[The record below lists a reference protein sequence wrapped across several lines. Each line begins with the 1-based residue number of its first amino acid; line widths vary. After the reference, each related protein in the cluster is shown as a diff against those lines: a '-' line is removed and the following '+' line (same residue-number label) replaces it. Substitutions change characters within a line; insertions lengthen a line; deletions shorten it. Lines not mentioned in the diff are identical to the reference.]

1 MTRILAERRP
11 FCNRRPANMERERDY
26 REPSHGTAGAHA
38 YYTHRLLALP
48 PVRERKDSPSYN
60 ILQKAGEG
68 SEKVGCACIP
78 SQIILTHKAHEFD
91 HMVKETNIMGLDA
104 LRDRL
109 DIIDERILSL
119 LSERAKVIM
128 QVADFKRH
136 HNIPI
141 YVPEREVSII
151 ERLRTANPG
160 PLPGD
165 TIERIY
171 RNILEEMRKF
181 ESEHSPH

>member
-1 MTRILAERRP
+1 MR
-11 FCNRRPANMERERDY
+11 
-26 REPSHGTAGAHA
+26 
-38 YYTHRLLALP
+38 
-48 PVRERKDSPSYN
+48 
-60 ILQKAGEG
+60 
-68 SEKVGCACIP
+68 
-78 SQIILTHKAHEFD
+78 
-91 HMVKETNIMGLDA
+91 LDA

-109 DIIDERILSL
+109 DIIDQQILSL

-141 YVPEREVSII
+141 YVPEREVAII
-151 ERLRTANPG
+151 ARLCTANPG
-160 PLPGD
+160 PLPGN

-181 ESEHSPH
+181 ESEHSPY

>member
-1 MTRILAERRP
+1 
-11 FCNRRPANMERERDY
+11 
-26 REPSHGTAGAHA
+26 
-38 YYTHRLLALP
+38 
-48 PVRERKDSPSYN
+48 
-60 ILQKAGEG
+60 
-68 SEKVGCACIP
+68 
-78 SQIILTHKAHEFD
+78 
-91 HMVKETNIMGLDA
+91 VKETNIMGLDA

-109 DIIDERILSL
+109 NIIDERILAL

-136 HNIPI
+136 HNIPV
-141 YVPEREVSII
+141 YVPERELSII
-151 ERLRTANPG
+151 ERLRTTNPG

-181 ESEHSPH
+181 ESEHSPP

>member
-1 MTRILAERRP
+1 
-11 FCNRRPANMERERDY
+11 
-26 REPSHGTAGAHA
+26 
-38 YYTHRLLALP
+38 
-48 PVRERKDSPSYN
+48 
-60 ILQKAGEG
+60 
-68 SEKVGCACIP
+68 
-78 SQIILTHKAHEFD
+78 
-91 HMVKETNIMGLDA
+91 VKEINIMGLDA

-128 QVADFKRH
+128 QVANFKRH

-151 ERLRTANPG
+151 ERLRRANPG

-181 ESEHSPH
+181 EGEHSPH

>member
-1 MTRILAERRP
+1 
-11 FCNRRPANMERERDY
+11 
-26 REPSHGTAGAHA
+26 
-38 YYTHRLLALP
+38 
-48 PVRERKDSPSYN
+48 
-60 ILQKAGEG
+60 
-68 SEKVGCACIP
+68 
-78 SQIILTHKAHEFD
+78 
-91 HMVKETNIMGLDA
+91 MGLDT

-136 HNIPI
+136 HHIPI
-141 YVPEREVSII
+141 YVPERELSII
-151 ERLRTANPG
+151 ARLRTANPG

-181 ESEHSPH
+181 ESEHSSR

>member
-1 MTRILAERRP
+1 MA
-11 FCNRRPANMERERDY
+11 
-26 REPSHGTAGAHA
+26 
-38 YYTHRLLALP
+38 
-48 PVRERKDSPSYN
+48 
-60 ILQKAGEG
+60 
-68 SEKVGCACIP
+68 
-78 SQIILTHKAHEFD
+78 
-91 HMVKETNIMGLDA
+91 KETNIMGLDA

-109 DIIDERILSL
+109 DIIDEQILSL

-141 YVPEREVSII
+141 YVPEREVAII
-151 ERLRTANPG
+151 ERLCTANPG
-160 PLPGD
+160 PLPGN

-181 ESEHSPH
+181 ESEHSPY

>member
-1 MTRILAERRP
+1 
-11 FCNRRPANMERERDY
+11 
-26 REPSHGTAGAHA
+26 
-38 YYTHRLLALP
+38 
-48 PVRERKDSPSYN
+48 
-60 ILQKAGEG
+60 
-68 SEKVGCACIP
+68 
-78 SQIILTHKAHEFD
+78 
-91 HMVKETNIMGLDA
+91 VKETNTMGLDA

-109 DIIDERILSL
+109 NIIDERILAL

-136 HNIPI
+136 HNIPV

-165 TIERIY
+165 AIERIY
-171 RNILEEMRKF
+171 QNILEEMRKF
-181 ESEHSPH
+181 ESEHSPR

>member
-1 MTRILAERRP
+1 
-11 FCNRRPANMERERDY
+11 
-26 REPSHGTAGAHA
+26 
-38 YYTHRLLALP
+38 
-48 PVRERKDSPSYN
+48 
-60 ILQKAGEG
+60 
-68 SEKVGCACIP
+68 
-78 SQIILTHKAHEFD
+78 
-91 HMVKETNIMGLDA
+91 VKETNIMGLDA

-119 LSERAKVIM
+119 LSERAKVIV

-141 YVPEREVSII
+141 YVPDREVSII

-181 ESEHSPH
+181 ESEHSSY

>member
-1 MTRILAERRP
+1 
-11 FCNRRPANMERERDY
+11 
-26 REPSHGTAGAHA
+26 
-38 YYTHRLLALP
+38 
-48 PVRERKDSPSYN
+48 
-60 ILQKAGEG
+60 
-68 SEKVGCACIP
+68 
-78 SQIILTHKAHEFD
+78 
-91 HMVKETNIMGLDA
+91 VKETNIMGLDA

-119 LSERAKVIM
+119 LSERAKVIV
-128 QVADFKRH
+128 QVANFKRH

-151 ERLRTANPG
+151 ERLRRANSG

-181 ESEHSPH
+181 EGEHSPH

>member
-1 MTRILAERRP
+1 MVEQRTVETWLVPE
-11 FCNRRPANMERERDY
+11 M
-26 REPSHGTAGAHA
+26 
-38 YYTHRLLALP
+38 
-48 PVRERKDSPSYN
+48 
-60 ILQKAGEG
+60 KAAFAQ
-68 SEKVGCACIP
+68 SSLCKSSV
-78 SQIILTHKAHEFD
+78 LTHKAHEFD
-91 HMVKETNIMGLDA
+91 DIVKETNIMGLDT

-119 LSERAKVIM
+119 LSERAKIII
-128 QVADFKRH
+128 QVADFKQH
-136 HNIPI
+136 HDIPI

>member
-1 MTRILAERRP
+1 
-11 FCNRRPANMERERDY
+11 
-26 REPSHGTAGAHA
+26 
-38 YYTHRLLALP
+38 
-48 PVRERKDSPSYN
+48 
-60 ILQKAGEG
+60 
-68 SEKVGCACIP
+68 
-78 SQIILTHKAHEFD
+78 
-91 HMVKETNIMGLDA
+91 MGLDA

-119 LSERAKVIM
+119 LSERAKVIV

-151 ERLRTANPG
+151 ERLCRANPG
-160 PLPGD
+160 PLPDD

-181 ESEHSPH
+181 EGEYSPH

>member
-1 MTRILAERRP
+1 
-11 FCNRRPANMERERDY
+11 
-26 REPSHGTAGAHA
+26 
-38 YYTHRLLALP
+38 
-48 PVRERKDSPSYN
+48 
-60 ILQKAGEG
+60 
-68 SEKVGCACIP
+68 
-78 SQIILTHKAHEFD
+78 
-91 HMVKETNIMGLDA
+91 VKETNIMGLDA

-119 LSERAKVIM
+119 LSERAKVIV

-171 RNILEEMRKF
+171 RSILEEMRKF
-181 ESEHSPH
+181 ESEHSPR

>member
-1 MTRILAERRP
+1 MGSQIPQRA
-11 FCNRRPANMERERDY
+11 A
-26 REPSHGTAGAHA
+26 
-38 YYTHRLLALP
+38 
-48 PVRERKDSPSYN
+48 
-60 ILQKAGEG
+60 QGEKKG
-68 SEKVGCACIP
+68 GCALIP
-78 SQIILTHKAHEFD
+78 FQLILTHTQLTNEGTLG
-91 HMVKETNIMGLDA
+91 KETNIMGLDA

-151 ERLRTANPG
+151 ERLRMANPG

-165 TIERIY
+165 SIERIY
-171 RNILEEMRKF
+171 VNILEEMRKF
-181 ESEHSPH
+181 ESEHSSHEEEERLF

>member
-1 MTRILAERRP
+1 
-11 FCNRRPANMERERDY
+11 
-26 REPSHGTAGAHA
+26 
-38 YYTHRLLALP
+38 
-48 PVRERKDSPSYN
+48 
-60 ILQKAGEG
+60 
-68 SEKVGCACIP
+68 
-78 SQIILTHKAHEFD
+78 
-91 HMVKETNIMGLDA
+91 MGLDA

-119 LSERAKVIM
+119 LSERAEVIM

-160 PLPGD
+160 PLPDD
-165 TIERIY
+165 TVERIY

-181 ESEHSPH
+181 ESEHAPH

>member
-1 MTRILAERRP
+1 
-11 FCNRRPANMERERDY
+11 
-26 REPSHGTAGAHA
+26 
-38 YYTHRLLALP
+38 
-48 PVRERKDSPSYN
+48 
-60 ILQKAGEG
+60 
-68 SEKVGCACIP
+68 
-78 SQIILTHKAHEFD
+78 
-91 HMVKETNIMGLDA
+91 MGLDA
-104 LRDRL
+104 LRKRL
-109 DIIDERILSL
+109 DIIDEQILSL

-141 YVPEREVSII
+141 HVEREVSII

-165 TIERIY
+165 TVERIY

-181 ESEHSPH
+181 ESEHFPR